1 MTGLPRRWRR
11 RYPARFVRRAETI
24 RTQTWE
30 GSTMSDSSLF
40 EEGLKVRKEVL
51 GEDYVNKSIAGA
63 DEFTRTMAEWSTEF
77 CWGALWT
84 RPGLDRR
91 TRSIV
96 NLAMLGALNRPHEL
110 KLHVKGALKNR
121 LTKDE
126 IKEILLQVAVYC
138 GIPSG
143 IDAFRNARG
152 VQGSGRPMTRLLEP
166 CSTLIVRERG
176 HVGVRHRARGGPDA
190 STSTPRARPWSAQV
204 TGPGVN

>member
-1 MTGLPRRWRR
+1 MTGLRRRWRGR
-11 RYPARFVRRAETI
+11 PARLARRVERT

-40 EEGLKVRKEVL
+40 EKGLKVRKEVL

-110 KLHVKGALKNR
+110 KLHVKGALKNG

-138 GIPSG
+138 GVPAG
-143 IDAFRNARG
+143 IDAFRNAREAF
-152 VQGSGRPMTRLLEP
+152 RELEN
-166 CSTLIVRERG
+166 
-176 HVGVRHRARGGPDA
+176 
-190 STSTPRARPWSAQV
+190 Q
-204 TGPGVN
+204 